1 LNLKSERIGIGI
13 VIRDQQGNVKA
24 AQSSVRRGR
33 LDPTTAETVAVVQTL
48 RFCKEIGLA
57 KIYLEGYAKNVVDAL
72 LSLEANWSKSGHIIA
87 EAQLLLQDFI
97 YWEIKYVSRE
107 ANFAAHNLAKL
118 AAILGLERQ
127 WMDEIPDFIS
137 EIIRGEQVSLPH

>member
-1 LNLKSERIGIGI
+1 LAS
-13 VIRDQQGNVKA
+13 
-24 AQSSVRRGR
+24 
-33 LDPTTAETVAVVQTL
+33 P
-48 RFCKEIGLA
+48 RFIFCNPLFLIHLEKKKKKE
-57 KIYLEGYAKNVVDAL
+57 KKKEIYLEGDAKNVVDAL

-107 ANFAAHNLAKL
+107 ANFAARNLAKL

>member
-1 LNLKSERIGIGI
+1 
-13 VIRDQQGNVKA
+13 VKA

-48 RFCKEIGLA
+48 RFCKEIGFT
-57 KIYLEGYAKNVVDAL
+57 KIYLEGDTKNTVDAL
-72 LSLEANWSKSGHIIA
+72 LSSEANWSKSGHIIA
-87 EAQLLLQDFI
+87 DAQLLLRRHSCDFI

-127 WMDEIPDFIS
+127 WMDDIPDFIS